1 MTTQVGALDLHR
13 AEHGGCSSSHLTPRT
28 EAFYNAQRLARKT
41 EEGQHS
47 HARCAM
53 SEVAAA
59 SRLPCSYGVSL
70 GSRALITCLDPG
82 RAQRAVLRGYRLT
95 PTLL

>member
-13 AEHGGCSSSHLTPRT
+13 AEHGGSCSSSYLTPRT

-47 HARCAM
+47 QARCAM
-53 SEVAAA
+53 SELAAA
-59 SRLPCSYGVSL
+59 SRVPCSYRVSL
-70 GSRALITCLDPG
+70 ASRAMITCLDP
-82 RAQRAVLRGYRLT
+82 AQRAVLRGFRLT
-95 PTLL
+95 PTLP